1 VNWKPEGEEV
11 PMLSLDAIAA
21 AIVLYL
27 TPYLAEV
34 GKGAAK
40 KVGETAGEKVVKL
53 YDTLKA
59 KLTHP
64 FAREALANL
73 AKAPTDADTQATFR
87 TQLKKVLADDSQLRD
102 ELGALVET
110 LDRETGGVRQHITM
124 TGDDNVGI
132 QVAGSGNTV
141 MPPGRRSE

>member
-1 VNWKPEGEEV
+1 
-11 PMLSLDAIAA
+11 MLSLDAIAA

-27 TPYLAEV
+27 TPYLAEA

-40 KVGETAGEKVVKL
+40 KVGETAAEKVVKL

-64 FAREALANL
+64 FAREALTDL
-73 AKAPTDADTQATFR
+73 AKTPADADTQATFR
-87 TQLKKVLADDSQLRD
+87 VQLKKALAGDSQLRD
-102 ELGALVET
+102 KLGALVET
-110 LDRETGGVRQHITM
+110 LDRETGGVRQHMAI

-132 QVAGSGNTV
+132 QVEGSGNTV
-141 MPPGRRSE
+141 MPPGRKI

>member
-1 VNWKPEGEEV
+1 
-11 PMLSLDAIAA
+11 MLRLDTIAA

-27 TPYLAEV
+27 TPYLAEA

-64 FAREALANL
+64 FAREALTDL
-73 AKAPTDADTQATFR
+73 AKTPTDADAQATFR
-87 TQLKKVLADDSQLRD
+87 AQLKKALVDDSQLRD
-102 ELGALVET
+102 ELSALVET
-110 LDRETGGVRQHITM
+110 LDRETGGVRQNIM
-124 TGDDNVGI
+124 IAGDDNVGI
-132 QVAGSGNTV
+132 QIEGFGNTV
-141 MPPGRRSE
+141 MPPGWRSE

>member
-1 VNWKPEGEEV
+1 
-11 PMLSLDAIAA
+11 MLGLDMIAA
-21 AIVLYL
+21 AVVAYL
-27 TPYLAEV
+27 TPYLAEA

-40 KVGETAGEKVVKL
+40 KVGETVAERGVQL

-64 FAREALANL
+64 FAREALADL
-73 AKAPTDADTQATFR
+73 EKTPADADTQATFR
-87 TQLKKVLADDSQLRD
+87 AQLKKVLAMDPQLRD
-102 ELGALVET
+102 ELGTLVEEFN
-110 LDRETGGVRQHITM
+110 RETGGVRQNMAI

-132 QVAGSGNTV
+132 QVEGSGNTV

>member
-1 VNWKPEGEEV
+1 
-11 PMLSLDAIAA
+11 MLSLDIIAA

-27 TPYLAEV
+27 TPYLAEA

-64 FAREALANL
+64 FAREALTDL
-73 AKAPTDADTQATFR
+73 AKTPTDADAQATFR
-87 TQLKKVLADDSQLRD
+87 AQLKKALADDSQLRD
-102 ELGALVET
+102 ELSALVET
-110 LDRETGGVRQHITM
+110 LDHETDKVRQPMAI

-132 QVAGSGNTV
+132 QVEGFGNMV

>member
-1 VNWKPEGEEV
+1 
-11 PMLSLDAIAA
+11 MLSLDTIAA

-27 TPYLAEV
+27 TPYLAEA

-64 FAREALANL
+64 FAREALTDL
-73 AKAPTDADTQATFR
+73 AKTPTDADAQATFR
-87 TQLKKVLADDSQLRD
+87 AQLKKALADDSQLRD
-102 ELGALVET
+102 ELSALVET
-110 LDRETGGVRQHITM
+110 LDHETDRVRQHMVI

-132 QVAGSGNTV
+132 QVEGFGNTV